1 MTAKFRSTL
10 IIALLAVISLTACQS
25 IPGAEKNHPQ
35 VAAPDYYQGRLETA
49 GLDTDGI
56 ACNSD
61 NWWLETLKDESKL
74 SADLLH
80 SKLKSLRLLSEDRS
94 PAQVDDVLK
103 EHMMSWIVRTG
114 LILRGG
120 HNFGAIVL
128 KDHYW
133 QDESGRHQPLVIFR
147 SAYTAYP
154 ERDGSCFGSLLKN
167 ANVKHVVNIYGDDFI
182 YVKDLDQA
190 ERHATESAGATYAQ
204 TDKMGYGPWR
214 HTIAEYP
221 LPSAEGMRAMHDVA
235 RLINEQILHPG
246 GDPPRGNILIHC
258 GGGMH
263 RTGMIIGILQKVING
278 MPMEAIAAEYRYHV
292 SYQNED
298 DPGGFEQGNLDFIRD
313 FDPRLIAK

>member
-1 MTAKFRSTL
+1 MTAKLRSTL
-10 IIALLAVISLTACQS
+10 IIALLAVASLTACQS
-25 IPGAEKNHPQ
+25 VPVAVKTYPH
-35 VAAPDYYQGRLETA
+35 VAAPDYYQDRLDAA
-49 GLDTDGI
+49 GINMAGI
-56 ACNSD
+56 TCNSD

-74 SADLLH
+74 SAELLQE
-80 SKLKSLRLLSEDRS
+80 KLKTHSLLSENS
-94 PAQVDDVLK
+94 APSEVHDVLND
-103 EHMMSWIVRTG
+103 HMMSWIVRTG

-128 KDHYW
+128 KNHYW
-133 QDESGRHQPLVIFR
+133 QDESGRRQPLVIFR

-154 ERDGSCFGSLLKN
+154 ERDGSCFGSLLEN

-182 YVKDLDQA
+182 YVQDLDQA
-190 ERHATESAGATYAQ
+190 ESHAAESAGATYAL
-204 TDKMGYGPWR
+204 TDKMDYGPWR

-221 LPSAEGMRAMHDVA
+221 LPSAERTRAMKDVA

-313 FDPRLIAK
+313 FDPLLIAR

>member
-10 IIALLAVISLTACQS
+10 ILALLAVISLTACQS
-25 IPGAEKNHPQ
+25 MPGAEKNHPR
-35 VAAPDYYQGRLETA
+35 VAMPDYYQGRLETA

-80 SKLKSLRLLSEDRS
+80 KKLKSQHLLSEDRS
-94 PAQVDDVLK
+94 PAEVHDVLN

-128 KDHYW
+128 NGHYW
-133 QDESGRHQPLVIFR
+133 QDESGRRQPLVIFR

-154 ERDGSCFGSLLKN
+154 ERDGSCFGSLLEN
-167 ANVKHVVNIYGDDFI
+167 AKVKHVVNIYGDDFI
-182 YVKDLDQA
+182 YVQDLDQA
-190 ERHATESAGATYAQ
+190 ERHVAESAGATYAL

-214 HTIAEYP
+214 HKIAEHP
-221 LPSAEGMRAMHDVA
+221 LPGAERTRAMNDVA

-246 GDPPRGNILIHC
+246 GDLPRGNILIHC

-292 SYQNED
+292 SYKNED